1 MDIVVHVEE
10 LKNKEENTREN
21 IFFSNGSTVYVS
33 FCYLGNSCKV
43 EFDCQINSQGNK
55 QIWVYLM

>member
-21 IFFSNGSTVYVS
+21 IFFSNGSTVYLS

-55 QIWVYLM
+55 QI

>member
-21 IFFSNGSTVYVS
+21 IFF
-33 FCYLGNSCKV
+33 
-43 EFDCQINSQGNK
+43 
-55 QIWVYLM
+55 LMALLCMFLFVT